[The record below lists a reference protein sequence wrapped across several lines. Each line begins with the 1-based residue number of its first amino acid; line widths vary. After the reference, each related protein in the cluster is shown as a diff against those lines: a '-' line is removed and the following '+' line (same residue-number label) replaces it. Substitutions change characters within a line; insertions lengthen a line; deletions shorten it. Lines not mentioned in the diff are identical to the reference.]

1 MLSETKKTQNPSNWA
16 YKKMLHGKPVNTLHL
31 ISMYNRRMEEEKLTL
46 IESMCAASNQIA
58 VSSSILTR
66 RQRDKYSGNR
76 IANGRN
82 TFYMFP
88 SMMCPA
94 DIGCM
99 VDIRSGKKV
108 YK

>member
-1 MLSETKKTQNPSNWA
+1 MLSENKRTQNPSNWA

-31 ISMYNRRMEEEKLTL
+31 ISMYNRRVEEEKMSL
-46 IESMCAASNQIA
+46 IENMCTASKQIA
-58 VSSSILTR
+58 VSSTILSR
-66 RQRDKYSGNR
+66 RQRDKYSANR
-76 IANGRN
+76 IANGRH

-88 SMMCPA
+88 AMMCPA
-94 DIGCM
+94 DIGCV